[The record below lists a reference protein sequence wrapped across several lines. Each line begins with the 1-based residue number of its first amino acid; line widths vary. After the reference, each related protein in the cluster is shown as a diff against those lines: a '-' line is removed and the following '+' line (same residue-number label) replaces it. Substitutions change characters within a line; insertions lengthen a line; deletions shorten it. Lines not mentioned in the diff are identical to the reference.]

1 MRTPVNHTV
10 GLIILRLLF
19 PSFYILNTFSIF
31 VAEIKAEQMMNIIP
45 KDMILFLPNTPKK
58 GEL

>member
-1 MRTPVNHTV
+1 MRTPVNPIV
-10 GLIILRLLF
+10 GLIIIHLLF

-31 VAEIKAEQMMNIIP
+31 VAEINAEQMMNIIP
-45 KDMILFLPNTPKK
+45 IDMILFLPNTPQK

>member
-1 MRTPVNHTV
+1 MRIPENPTV
-10 GLIILRLLF
+10 GLIILCLLF
-19 PSFYILNTFSIF
+19 PSFYRLNTFGIF

-45 KDMILFLPNTPKK
+45 KDMILFLPNTPQK

>member
-1 MRTPVNHTV
+1 MRTPVNPTV
-10 GLIILRLLF
+10 GLIIFHLLF
-19 PSFYILNTFSIF
+19 PSFYRLNTFSIF

-45 KDMILFLPNTPKK
+45 KDMILFLPNTPQK